1 MKERIEST
9 THSGMVLEQKHKEQ
23 MEEAM
28 ENMDA
33 LRATHKKE
41 TAQIQENMKQQSKP
55 NPLCVWEGCEY
66 FLTVQ
71 KDIEL
76 LERTI
81 QDKNGEIRQLQKE
94 NAELE
99 RAKHTEVVKL
109 RLEVC
114 IPMFAWYN
122 TVHGTHTFSMMLK
135 C

>member
-41 TAQIQENMKQQSKP
+41 TAQIQENMKQQSKS

-66 FLTVQ
+66 FQQCEKT
-71 KDIEL
+71 
-76 LERTI
+76 
-81 QDKNGEIRQLQKE
+81 
-94 NAELE
+94 
-99 RAKHTEVVKL
+99 
-109 RLEVC
+109 
-114 IPMFAWYN
+114 
-122 TVHGTHTFSMMLK
+122 
-135 C
+135 

>member
-66 FLTVQ
+66 F
-71 KDIEL
+71 
-76 LERTI
+76 
-81 QDKNGEIRQLQKE
+81 
-94 NAELE
+94 
-99 RAKHTEVVKL
+99 
-109 RLEVC
+109 
-114 IPMFAWYN
+114 
-122 TVHGTHTFSMMLK
+122 
-135 C
+135 

>member
-1 MKERIEST
+1 M
-9 THSGMVLEQKHKEQ
+9 
-23 MEEAM
+23 
-28 ENMDA
+28 
-33 LRATHKKE
+33 
-41 TAQIQENMKQQSKP
+41 
-55 NPLCVWEGCEY
+55 
-66 FLTVQ
+66 Q

-76 LERTI
+76 LEKTV

-114 IPMFAWYN
+114 IIIAVY
-122 TVHGTHTFSMMLK
+122 VVYTHIFSMMLK